1 MKSRTRIIPI
11 FVPQDSCPYEC
22 IFCNQT
28 AVVGKKRILSSQ
40 ELKSYIH
47 KCLQSIKLSS
57 SEREIPHIEIAYYGG
72 SFTLFSRQLQEEYLH
87 PASVVFKRGLIRGIR
102 LSTRPDWIDNS
113 ILSFLKEKGVS
124 VIELGVQT
132 MDDQLLDYIRRG
144 HTSEDVRRAM
154 ELLREF
160 GFKTGIQLMI
170 GLPGE
175 DGASRNSSMDKV
187 KSLKPDMVRIHPTL
201 VIRDTLLEQLYIS
214 GEYIPLTLEQAV
226 TILKRLVLEFEAEGI
241 RVIRLGLQPNRS
253 LEKAGTIVAGPYHPA
268 LGQLVTS
275 SIFYDL
281 IMRGMEKLQP
291 ETVNR
296 LDIEVSPENISNV
309 VGNKRENLARLRD
322 NYLSCEIR
330 VKGNISLH
338 EDQLRLSVGDKSIL
352 LRKQE
357 LLDQR

>member
-1 MKSRTRIIPI
+1 MKSHTRIIPI
-11 FVPQDSCPYEC
+11 FVPQDSCPYGC

-28 AVVGKKRILSSQ
+28 AVVGKKKPLSSQ

-47 KCLQSIKLSS
+47 KCLQSLQLSS
-57 SEREIPHIEIAYYGG
+57 PEGKLPHIEIAYYGG
-72 SFTLFSRQLQEEYLH
+72 SFTLLPRQLQEEYIR
-87 PASVVFKRGLIRGIR
+87 PASEVLKSGLIGGIR
-102 LSTRPDWIDNS
+102 LSTRPDWIDNP
-113 ILSFLKEKGVS
+113 ILSFLRERGVS

-132 MDDQLLDYIRRG
+132 MDDALLAYIRRG

-175 DGASRNSSMDKV
+175 DEASRNSSMAKV

-201 VIRDTLLEQLYIS
+201 VIRDTPLEQLYLE
-214 GEYIPLTLEQAV
+214 GEYTPLSLEQAV

-241 RVIRLGLQPNRS
+241 RVIRLGLQPNRA
-253 LEKAGTIVAGPYHPA
+253 LEKPGTIVAGPYHPA
-268 LGQLVTS
+268 LGQLVAS

-281 IMRGMEKLQP
+281 IKLGMERLQL
-291 ETVNR
+291 ETMNR
-296 LDIEVSPENISNV
+296 LDIEVSPENISNMI
-309 VGNKRENLARLRD
+309 GNKRENLARLKK
-322 NYLSCEIR
+322 NYPSCEIR

-338 EDQLRLSVGDKSIL
+338 EDQMRLSVSDKLIL
-352 LRKQE
+352 IKKEE
-357 LLDQR
+357 LLSNM